1 MNVKEIK
8 SEKLFKS
15 FSISILYNEVD
26 NLLNNKIN
34 ELMPKV
40 TLPGFRPGKAPF
52 NIVKKKYENNY
63 IAEIIEKI
71 SQEKTSNLI
80 EQKKIK
86 PFRQP
91 QIEITK
97 FEKNVSLEILIKI
110 DIQPDFEIIKFSELK
125 IEDYQI
131 EIDSKT
137 YDENYNNYILSQK
150 TFKKISNNRPVNM
163 GDKLSVSIKTD
174 DQSMPDFLKSQENL
188 PIITD
193 SDYQILPDISSKLIE
208 NKLKEGDV
216 KKIKFDMKEILKVK
230 SKKLVEFEI
239 EIKSIEEPSEVKID
253 KEFLQKNNFK
263 SKEDFKN
270 NINNSL
276 KDSYSSYLKEIEKK
290 QLMDLLESKHEFD
303 IPEGIYK
310 EEFKIIW
317 ERVSKAKENN
327 QLDDDDKKISED
339 KLKKRY
345 EKIAL
350 RRVKLAILM
359 QKIAKDNDIN
369 VTEKEL
375 TDGMLNYASKYP
387 GQEKEIFEY
396 FRKNPNQIESIRGPI
411 YEKKIIEFILS
422 KVKRFKKPINIKEFN
437 KLQEDT
443 FSLKKEK

>member
-263 SKEDFKN
+263 SQEDFKN

>member
-188 PIITD
+188 PIIT
-193 SDYQILPDISSKLIE
+193 SKR
-208 NKLKEGDV
+208 
-216 KKIKFDMKEILKVK
+216 
-230 SKKLVEFEI
+230 S
-239 EIKSIEEPSEVKID
+239 
-253 KEFLQKNNFK
+253 
-263 SKEDFKN
+263 
-270 NINNSL
+270 
-276 KDSYSSYLKEIEKK
+276 
-290 QLMDLLESKHEFD
+290 
-303 IPEGIYK
+303 
-310 EEFKIIW
+310 
-317 ERVSKAKENN
+317 
-327 QLDDDDKKISED
+327 
-339 KLKKRY
+339 
-345 EKIAL
+345 
-350 RRVKLAILM
+350 
-359 QKIAKDNDIN
+359 
-369 VTEKEL
+369 
-375 TDGMLNYASKYP
+375 
-387 GQEKEIFEY
+387 
-396 FRKNPNQIESIRGPI
+396 
-411 YEKKIIEFILS
+411 
-422 KVKRFKKPINIKEFN
+422 
-437 KLQEDT
+437 
-443 FSLKKEK
+443 